1 MKPLQMNRRKFLRST
16 TIAGVSIALPLT
28 WMCGSDNSP
37 FNARG
42 LPTRILGKTGVRV
55 PLLTV
60 GTGSRFM
67 NIESR
72 EKKLE
77 ILEYALDHGL
87 FYWDTAAIY
96 KQANTENYGEEL
108 LGEILKLRR
117 KEVFLASKVSDR
129 DPELAKQ
136 TIENSLSRLHTDYLD
151 LYQIHSIESVEDAK
165 QIGAKGGILEVLH
178 KYRDEG
184 VISHLGFTG
193 HRSAEGM
200 KYAAESYDFET
211 MIVAMNH
218 WTQWDE
224 NPEKQAIPAAAK
236 NGLGVIAMKVIRP
249 MDTIEDLEPE
259 KLIRYALS
267 IEHIST
273 AVISAGSLD
282 ILKKN
287 LEIIR
292 EFEPMPDEDMARMQ
306 VSLAP
311 YYQHRNLEWM
321 EPGYVDGYPT

>member
-1 MKPLQMNRRKFLRST
+1 MKPLQMNRRNFIKHT
-16 TIAGVSIALPLT
+16 TIAGVSIALPST
-28 WMCGSDNSP
+28 WMCTARNSP
-37 FNARG
+37 FHARG

-55 PLLTV
+55 PLLTI

-67 NIESR
+67 RIASDD
-72 EKKLE
+72 KKLE
-77 ILEYALDHGL
+77 ILEYGLDHGL

-96 KQANTENYGEEL
+96 KQANTSNYGEEL
-108 LGEILKLRR
+108 LGEILKNRR

-151 LYQIHSIESVEDAK
+151 LYQVHSIESVEDAK
-165 QIGAKGGILEVLH
+165 QIGARGGILEVLH

-184 VISHLGFTG
+184 VIRHLGFTG
-193 HRSAEGM
+193 HRSGEGM

-211 MIVAMNH
+211 MIIAMNH

-224 NPEKQAIPAAAK
+224 NPEKQAIPAAAR
-236 NGLGVIAMKVIRP
+236 NGLGIIAMKVIRP
-249 MDTIEDLEPE
+249 MDTIENLEPE

-267 IEHIST
+267 LEHIST

-287 LEIIR
+287 LEIIKN
-292 EFEPMPDEDMARMQ
+292 FEPMQEEDMVQMRVA
-306 VSLAP
+306 LAP

-321 EPGYVDGYPT
+321 KPGYVDGHQT